1 MLKTLWIASLI
12 AALLVAASGLNFVN
26 SYDISSTRISVIE
39 ASIIQISHTRYL
51 IAAVLLL
58 ISAIC
63 YASSEILKS
72 IIAADMKAVVEP
84 SLQCNTDV

>member
-1 MLKTLWIASLI
+1 MLKNLWIASLV
-12 AALLVAASGLNFVN
+12 AALLVAASGLNFVS
-26 SYDISSTRISVIE
+26 SYDISSTRINVIE

-63 YASSEILKS
+63 FASFEILRS
-72 IIAADMKAVVEP
+72 IKAATDMKTVVDP
-84 SLQCNTDV
+84 SHQESM